1 MHACLRAGKKV
12 LVEKPVLQWP
22 SVRAAAET
30 ACGWVHVGFQ
40 RRRDTEYMRAKRHCE
55 RHRVSSAVFLAED
68 PWDAEQDTEADARTL
83 CGVLRNSLCHEFDL
97 LHWLWP
103 GGHVALLRVEGR
115 PQSGAFVAGAVR
127 HADGGGETHFEI
139 RFSKGHPTHYAQ
151 LLTLDGRPFGYP
163 RFPTPGGFD
172 EAGGLYEAAFVEQE
186 RDHLRARDLRT

>member
-1 MHACLRAGKKV
+1 MLFEQAAVRPSVQPGHVTFLLWQV

-103 GGHVALLRVEGR
+103 GGHVALLRVGLGSLVLDGYEAHELGVLGFRKTCHIDRSAVVDR
-115 PQSGAFVAGAVR
+115 PASRSGHGTGCC
-127 HADGGGETHFEI
+127 GGG
-139 RFSKGHPTHYAQ
+139 G
-151 LLTLDGRPFGYP
+151 GGYWP
-163 RFPTPGGFD
+163 LSVLG
-172 EAGGLYEAAFVEQE
+172 
-186 RDHLRARDLRT
+186 